1 MNQDAAQHGEELLS
15 LYRDYLRLEKNM
27 TSNTVEAYTDDVG
40 KLLLYLKDA
49 GLQLFDHIFIGIG
62 VNKEKSVLSETA
74 KRVETIKRYYKDEP
88 RVSVQSYDDLTIDFA
103 RRVNAKFILRGLR
116 SVKDFEYERDMADMN
131 RKLTGVETVI
141 LFTEPPLAAISSSV
155 VRDLISHG
163 LDVSEFLPKNK

>member
-1 MNQDAAQHGEELLS
+1 M
-15 LYRDYLRLEKNM
+15 
-27 TSNTVEAYTDDVG
+27 
-40 KLLLYLKDA
+40 
-49 GLQLFDHIFIGIG
+49 
-62 VNKEKSVLSETA
+62 LSETA

-131 RKLTGVETVI
+131 RKLTGIETVI

-155 VRDLISHG
+155 VRDLISQG
-163 LDVSEFLPKNK
+163 FDVSEFLPKNK

>member
-1 MNQDAAQHGEELLS
+1 ME
-15 LYRDYLRLEKNM
+15 RLAIFPGSFDPF
-27 TSNTVEAYTDDVG
+27 TIGHEAIV
-40 KLLLYLKDA
+40 KR

-131 RKLTGVETVI
+131 RKLTGIETVI

-155 VRDLISHG
+155 VRDLMSHG